1 MHPSQVQLEKPMFF
15 LQNLRRFKHWVAQW
29 PFYRIRYLRDVVMF
43 RDVVG
48 GWLGGNFSSC
58 FAGIPSRWCN
68 SFLPMKI
75 RGFKGVKFCW
85 VKNVLAATV
94 FFSRTEMLL
103 RCSLKPWDRVEC
115 LLWERKNDTS
125 WLQNTASIV
134 LGWKT
139 ENLRVVTD
147 GLLSTNIIAWVWLK
161 IIDAQTRWL
170 DY

>member
-58 FAGIPSRWCN
+58 FAGKNVVLHGVFNGNKNKHLPSRWCN

-75 RGFKGVKFCW
+75 KGFKGVKFCW

-94 FFSRTEMLL
+94 FFFTH
-103 RCSLKPWDRVEC
+103 
-115 LLWERKNDTS
+115 
-125 WLQNTASIV
+125 
-134 LGWKT
+134 
-139 ENLRVVTD
+139 
-147 GLLSTNIIAWVWLK
+147 
-161 IIDAQTRWL
+161 
-170 DY
+170 